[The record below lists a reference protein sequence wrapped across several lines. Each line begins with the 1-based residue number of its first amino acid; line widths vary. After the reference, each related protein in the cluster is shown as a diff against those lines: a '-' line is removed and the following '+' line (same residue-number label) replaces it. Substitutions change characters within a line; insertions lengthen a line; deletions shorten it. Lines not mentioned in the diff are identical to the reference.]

1 MAKQE
6 APTPPDVSAVPA
18 TKELPDK
25 LIYHIYPQAMK
36 VLEIDR
42 TISKKSAPDSDG
54 VQHSETIK
62 TDGVNLQFR
71 DGAARCPGRF
81 VEKLKK
87 DKLYKVQ
94 FVFAEDLAG
103 HEQEDWAKHF
113 IRQVKHKREIMHLPP
128 LPERGVVMPS
138 MPELAPA

>member
-1 MAKQE
+1 MAKDE
-6 APTPPDVSAVPA
+6 GKTPPAAKESA
-18 TKELPDK
+18 ELSDK

-36 VLEIDR
+36 VLEKDR
-42 TISKKSAPDSDG
+42 TISVKSAPDSQG
-54 VQHSETIK
+54 IEHTEIKK
-62 TDGVNLQFR
+62 TDGVNLNFR

-81 VEKLKK
+81 EAQLRK
-87 DKLYKVQ
+87 DPLYKVQ

-103 HEQEDWAKHF
+103 HETEDWARHF